1 MNPMRLSLTSAPP
14 QRNHPNSPPSQEG
27 LQADS
32 EPLDPVP
39 RLSSYTL
46 QHLRTFGPFL
56 PLPLPRKRPDTF
68 ATVPESPAL
77 RVWLPS
83 RRCQP
88 QKPSEASSSSQHSW
102 ASPYRAFLLSHEPVP
117 LSKYPS
123 APALP
128 YKTLPGLVPA
138 LQRLAHK
145 KSRAHLLLPRIL
157 SQGRTF
163 CSLGLSDLL
172 GFRQALTHAVSLSL
186 TTLPSRS

>member
-1 MNPMRLSLTSAPP
+1 MNSVRLSLTSAPP
-14 QRNHPNSPPSQEG
+14 QRNHPNSPPGQES

-32 EPLDPVP
+32 ELPDPVP
-39 RLSSYTL
+39 RLSSITL
-46 QHLRTFGPFL
+46 QHLRTLGPFL
-56 PLPLPRKRPDTF
+56 ALPLTRKRPDTF
-68 ATVPESPAL
+68 ATIPGSPAP

-88 QKPSEASSSSQHSW
+88 QKSSEASSSPQHSW
-102 ASPYRAFLLSHEPVP
+102 ASPSRAFLLSHEPVP

-123 APALP
+123 TLALP

-157 SQGRTF
+157 SQGRTQ
-163 CSLGLSDLL
+163 CSLGLSNLL
-172 GFRQALTHAVSLSL
+172 GLLQALTHAVSLYL